1 MFISCAAELESYFK
15 ELRGFKQ
22 FLIKEGRLIYHV
34 SRIDKCDVPFFDVQL
49 TSLHNMRICFGPKDS
64 RLHVFMEHC
73 YLTTVEPFDQVGLCI
88 YDETEPSA
96 SDFDVLQ
103 GLYFVFRYR
112 MLSLGGLALHA
123 AAVEK
128 DCRAIAFM
136 GFSGAGK
143 STQAALW
150 QKYQNAFA
158 LNLDKPAVFF
168 ENGKVIISGTPW
180 SGKEYA
186 YVNSEF
192 PLDAIVFPVQAK
204 NNLVKPMTTAQ
215 GVVELLQN
223 NLIYPLSDDIYMQYV
238 QHIEKLASCVTMARL
253 NCTIS
258 EDAVRVLYEY
268 LFKKNY
274 SHCERELKVVKIKA
288 GYILRNIADEWIVIP
303 RGEHALK
310 FSATIV
316 LNETGAFLWNC
327 LKEDKTIADLIDAM
341 RSEYGIDL
349 ATAERDVKAFVE
361 QLKAEN
367 VIELL
372 DEERA

>member
-1 MFISCAAELESYFK
+1 M
-15 ELRGFKQ
+15 
-22 FLIKEGRLIYHV
+22 IYHV
-34 SRIDKCDVPFFDVQL
+34 SRIDKCDVPSFDIQL
-49 TSLHNMRICFGPKDS
+49 TALHNMRICYDKTDC
-64 RLHVFMEHC
+64 RLHIYLEHC

-88 YDETEPSA
+88 YEETEPGI

-112 MLSLGGLALHA
+112 MLTLGGLALHA

-128 DCRAIAFM
+128 NGSAIAFM

-168 ENGKVIISGTPW
+168 ENGKVVISGTPW

-192 PLDAIVFPVQAK
+192 PLDAIIFPVQAK
-204 NNLVKPMTTAQ
+204 HNSIDPLATGL

-223 NLIYPLSDDIYMQYV
+223 NLIYPLSEDIYMQYV
-238 QHIEKLASCVTMARL
+238 RLIEQLASHVIMARL

-268 LFKKNY
+268 LFRKNY
-274 SHCERELKVVKIKA
+274 TRCEREMKIVKIKD
-288 GYILRNIADEWIVIP
+288 GYLLRNIADEWIVIP

-310 FSATIV
+310 FSAMIV
-316 LNETGAFLWNC
+316 LNETGAFLWNI
-327 LKEDKTIADLIDAM
+327 LKEEKTIADLIDAM
-341 RSEYGIDL
+341 RSEYGIDRE
-349 ATAERDVKAFVE
+349 TAERDVKAFVE
-361 QLKAEN
+361 QLKSEN
-367 VIELL
+367 VVELL